1 MNAATPSIQDF
12 VDGTRLVERRLRTS
26 DTMRCLDCGQARP
39 KPTGG
44 YRAAIRCGCR
54 VWLPSRAPLASGDHQ
69 RSGVTPALS
78 VTITGWYSSA
88 GIVGAWTTSGAVQ
101 CGVVPNAAECR
112 AYQRHLMYRQR
123 QEQRRTEMAHGEAA
137 AERYERP
144 AFPHTDDPHLLEQR
158 RQSSRA
164 FTSALQSGTTTTE
177 DMDRIQRCL
186 GCGWAIQQQAKRAK
200 PGYHVSPPG
209 SAGRTQSVS
218 RDTLHQAK
226 GAPCASRDT
235 PARLV

>member
-12 VDGTRLVERRLRTS
+12 VDRTRLVERRLRTS
-26 DTMRCLDCGQARP
+26 DTMRCLDCGQALP

-54 VWLPSRAPLASGDHQ
+54 VWLPSRAPLVSGDHQ
-69 RSGVTPALS
+69 RSGVTPALP

-101 CGVVPNAAECR
+101 CGVVPNAAEC
-112 AYQRHLMYRQR
+112 
-123 QEQRRTEMAHGEAA
+123 
-137 AERYERP
+137 
-144 AFPHTDDPHLLEQR
+144 
-158 RQSSRA
+158 RA

-200 PGYHVSPPG
+200 PRYHRRCSELIK
-209 SAGRTQSVS
+209 AAT
-218 RDTLHQAK
+218 
-226 GAPCASRDT
+226 
-235 PARLV
+235 